1 MAKKCEFQG
10 GAKLCNSALIKSILV
25 AENYQL
31 QGSLLIPLAFS
42 AAIKILLV
50 PSPLSSLAHFEAG
63 HLAGIFQSLVHQK
76 NHQRNPQ
83 NPKVLL
89 CPKCLLW
96 TPQEQKNKG
105 VKLYAN
111 AGKIY
116 RSIIPTAQRL
126 IKTTLYSD
134 GRILISTS
142 EGFEKRSPLR
152 VRTLGHPK

>member
-116 RSIIPTAQRL
+116 RSIIPAQRL